1 MCFSV
6 YYNISADASKDVKVV
21 RLTAD
26 FPMFDF
32 SSKQCRGGGP
42 PLRCWVLSEISERDT
57 PLLCIAIA
65 PGRKL

>member
-57 PLLCIAIA
+57 FLLRFAIA
-65 PGRKL
+65 PGGKL

>member
-6 YYNISADASKDVKVV
+6 YYNIPTDASKDSEAV
-21 RLTAD
+21 RPTAD

-57 PLLCIAIA
+57 FLLRFAIA
-65 PGRKL
+65 PGGKL